1 MLNAYVEDMLQEMV
15 NGFQLTLHSADYTWA
30 VPSGNEFPN
39 EAIRTV
45 FESGVQRC
53 VASMWGPT
61 IQCSGDVKD
70 QAYMQKF
77 SLDIY
82 ALGLQGA
89 NTKTERDATKMID
102 LVGEAQRY
110 VSEKRSLFGAYQN
123 RLEHTFSIRSQ
134 MEEDTTAAESR
145 IRDTDMAEAMVNLSK
160 QNILANF
167 GEMMMAQNRQNS
179 QSVLSLLS

>member
-1 MLNAYVEDMLQEMV
+1 
-15 NGFQLTLHSADYTWA
+15 
-30 VPSGNEFPN
+30 
-39 EAIRTV
+39 
-45 FESGVQRC
+45 
-53 VASMWGPT
+53 
-61 IQCSGDVKD
+61 
-70 QAYMQKF
+70 
-77 SLDIY
+77 
-82 ALGLQGA
+82 
-89 NTKTERDATKMID
+89 MID

-123 RLEHTFSIRSQ
+123 RLEHTSSIRSQ